1 MFQTVAFCRRKNES
15 ASATLRRRKLW
26 RRSIVHFVGD
36 IGNYVRGKSSSSERE
51 VERCEGEGGETDI
64 AVG

>member
-15 ASATLRRRKLW
+15 ACATLRRRK
-26 RRSIVHFVGD
+26 SIVHLVGD